1 MALLVSG
8 LACTAAQFSNGTR
21 ELDPRTTADAHRAS
35 DRIRRVGRRL
45 HDVAPVKQKPARA
58 NTVAGVGKKGWEIR
72 SGDDARIHRVMFLAE
87 VRVVL
92 RAGVVVRLTR
102 FVADVCCGET

>member
-1 MALLVSG
+1 VVEG
-8 LACTAAQFSNGTR
+8 F
-21 ELDPRTTADAHRAS
+21 
-35 DRIRRVGRRL
+35 
-45 HDVAPVKQKPARA
+45 
-58 NTVAGVGKKGWEIR
+58 R

-102 FVADVCCGET
+102 FVATCVAAKPNHGFFHCQQVVAIFFLARRRASGAMRHRDAVHAV